1 MASSMARKSSSAM
14 GPCSSSS
21 FASPPSPSPPSFL
34 LLHLLLLRISFA
46 LLHSLRSSCH
56 SSCSCKFQS
65 TSCNAPAQLCP
76 QAPVASLRL
85 GRHLSFV
92 YLPNLMNINTTL
104 VSFGANHV
112 RSTGH
117 GCCGTAALPYGA
129 VSCMW
134 QTLTHWALLKRDE
147 DWFGQT
153 IVCIHRIWHQN
164 VNDCTRPTWYLS
176 SVSLT
181 AKGHFHQDRKD
192 CDIKRFVDRS
202 ISFWFAK
209 P

>member
-21 FASPPSPSPPSFL
+21 FASPSASFLLL

-65 TSCNAPAQLCP
+65 TSCNAPALSALPPGACRRLH
-76 QAPVASLRL
+76 LR
-85 GRHLSFV
+85 LSFV
-92 YLPNLMNINTTL
+92 YLPSLMNINTTL

-112 RSTGH
+112 RSVEPAMAAA
-117 GCCGTAALPYGA
+117 AALPYGA

-134 QTLTHWALLKRDE
+134 QTLTH
-147 DWFGQT
+147 
-153 IVCIHRIWHQN
+153 
-164 VNDCTRPTWYLS
+164 
-176 SVSLT
+176 
-181 AKGHFHQDRKD
+181 
-192 CDIKRFVDRS
+192 
-202 ISFWFAK
+202 
-209 P
+209 

>member
-14 GPCSSSS
+14 GPCCSSS
-21 FASPPSPSPPSFL
+21 FASPPSPPSFL

-65 TSCNAPAQLCP
+65 TSCNAPALLCP
-76 QAPVASLRL
+76 QAPVACLRLRLPLRL

-92 YLPNLMNINTTL
+92 YLPSLMNINTTL

-134 QTLTHWALLKRDE
+134 QTLTH
-147 DWFGQT
+147 
-153 IVCIHRIWHQN
+153 
-164 VNDCTRPTWYLS
+164 
-176 SVSLT
+176 
-181 AKGHFHQDRKD
+181 
-192 CDIKRFVDRS
+192 
-202 ISFWFAK
+202 
-209 P
+209 

>member
-21 FASPPSPSPPSFL
+21 FASPFASSILSPSPSSAVTHFICTPAQPQLQLPFQLQLQVPVYFLQRACYALPPGACRRL
-34 LLHLLLLRISFA
+34 RLHLR
-46 LLHSLRSSCH
+46 
-56 SSCSCKFQS
+56 
-65 TSCNAPAQLCP
+65 
-76 QAPVASLRL
+76 
-85 GRHLSFV
+85 LSFV
-92 YLPNLMNINTTL
+92 YLPSLMNINTTL

-117 GCCGTAALPYGA
+117 GCCCGTAALPYGA

-153 IVCIHRIWHQN
+153 IVCIHRIWHHN
-164 VNDCTRPTWYLS
+164 VNDWTHPTWYLS
-176 SVSLT
+176 IVSLT
-181 AKGHFHQDRKD
+181 EKGHFHKAGMKLYINR
-192 CDIKRFVDRS
+192 
-202 ISFWFAK
+202 
-209 P
+209 